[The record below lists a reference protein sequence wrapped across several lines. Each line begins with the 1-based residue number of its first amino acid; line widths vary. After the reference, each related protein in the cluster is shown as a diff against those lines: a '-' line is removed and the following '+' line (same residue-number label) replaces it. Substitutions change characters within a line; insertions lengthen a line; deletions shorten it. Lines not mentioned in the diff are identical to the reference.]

1 MLCVFV
7 LTDLAWIA
15 PLASK
20 RLKGEI
26 SIKLYVIWNI
36 LEDVNRKKWNFLQWK
51 TEYLEA

>member
-7 LTDLAWIA
+7 LTNLAWIA

-26 SIKLYVIWNI
+26 SIKGYVIWNT
-36 LEDVNRKKWNFLQWK
+36 LEDVNRKKWSFRQWK